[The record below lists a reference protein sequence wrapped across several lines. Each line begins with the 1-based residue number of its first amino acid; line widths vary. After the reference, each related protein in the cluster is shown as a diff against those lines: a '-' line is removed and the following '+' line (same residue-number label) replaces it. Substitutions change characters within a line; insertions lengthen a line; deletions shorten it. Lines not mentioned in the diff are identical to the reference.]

1 MDRRRE
7 MARMWRDRRQ
17 PYAEHPATDA
27 VWLTIGAVLLAAGL
41 LVWLVGQVAAILLG
55 AHHPLRMSA
64 EEMAVVLWHLPG
76 TLKDPAQAWPPTVRG
91 MLPGPVGMYA
101 ALVLVV
107 WGPVLAVGLLVRALR
122 PRARRERKAHGAR
135 WASLWQ
141 LRRLIV
147 AGPRAGR
154 ITRGRR
160 DRWRDLLL
168 GKILLAVEQCHSV
181 LCFGPPGSYKTHA
194 LVIPAILEWSG
205 PLVATSIK
213 PDVLRATLA
222 HRASLGEVWVYDPLG
237 LSGVPGSQWTPLA
250 YCQTYAKAKRI
261 GRMLADAADVQ
272 GHQPDDAN
280 YWQLLGAK
288 LLACVLY
295 AAAGTGRTMADVA
308 RWVDVQDFDEVAQAL
323 AGLGDEQALDAWAA
337 CVSRPDNTRGS
348 VFGTAETLLDVFG
361 DPVVAESAE
370 GCDLD
375 LDALLTGANNS
386 LYLYAPASEQERLR
400 PLFELLVSVV
410 IQRAEE
416 LAAQQPD
423 GMLSPRLF
431 VCLDEA
437 GNCAAIK
444 KLPQLATTGRGQGIQ
459 LLTVWHDEAQLAYRY
474 GRRAATVLNGH
485 RAKLV
490 LSGQADP
497 ASLELASKLVGD
509 QAVTHLSETT
519 GDGRHSPT
527 ESTSYRRLVPVEAVR
542 QLKPKR
548 ALLVYGHLPP
558 VRIRLRPWFHSPRLS
573 KLANASAP
581 GRLVTSGTGPLEE
594 PLSPVALPTPG
605 DEDEGVAA

>member
-1 MDRRRE
+1 MRRSYRE
-7 MARMWRDRRQ
+7 

-41 LVWLVGQVAAILLG
+41 LVWTVGQVAAVLFG
-55 AHHPLRMSA
+55 AHHVLRIPA
-64 EEMAVVLWHLPG
+64 EDMAGVLWNLPSHLD
-76 TLKDPAQAWPPTVRG
+76 DPAQAWPRNVRS

-101 ALVLVV
+101 ALVLTV
-107 WGPVLAVGLLVRALR
+107 WGPVFAIGLLVRRLHPHR
-122 PRARRERKAHGAR
+122 RRERKAKGAR

-141 LRRLIV
+141 LRRLLV
-147 AGPRAGR
+147 TSPRTGR
-154 ITRGRR
+154 IILGRR

-168 GKILLAVEQCHSV
+168 AKILLAVEQCHSV

-222 HRASLGEVWVYDPLG
+222 HRALLGEVWVYDPLN

-250 YCQTYAKAKRI
+250 YCATYAKAKRI

-272 GHQPDDAN
+272 GHKQDDAQ

-295 AAAGTGRTMADVA
+295 AAAGTGRSMAEVA
-308 RWVDVQDFDEVAQAL
+308 RWIDIQDFDEVATCL
-323 AGLGDEQALDAWAA
+323 GELGDQQALDAWAA
-337 CVSRPDNTRGS
+337 CISRPDNTRGS

-361 DPVVAESAE
+361 DPQVAESAE

-375 LDALLTGANNS
+375 LDALLTGPNNS

-410 IQRAEE
+410 IARAEE
-416 LAAQQPD
+416 LAAAQPD

-485 RAKLV
+485 RAKLF

-509 QAVTHLSETT
+509 QAQIQTSQTT
-519 GDGRHSPT
+519 GDGRNSET
-527 ESTSYRRLVPVEAVR
+527 VSVGWRRLVPVEAVR

-548 ALLVYGHLPP
+548 AVLIYGHLPP
-558 VRIRLRPWFHSPRLS
+558 VRIRLRPWFHSPRLAR
-573 KLANASAP
+573 LANAAVP
-581 GRLVTSGTGPLEE
+581 AKRRSGATPLEE
-594 PLSPVALPTPG
+594 ALGPVHLPTP
-605 DEDEGVAA
+605 DSDEGVAA

>member
-1 MDRRRE
+1 MRRSYRE
-7 MARMWRDRRQ
+7 

-27 VWLTIGAVLLAAGL
+27 IWLTVGAVILAAGL
-41 LVWLVGQVAAILLG
+41 LVWTVGQVAALLFG
-55 AHHPLRMSA
+55 AHHPLPMPA
-64 EEMAVVLWHLPG
+64 EEMAGVLWTLPG
-76 TLKDPAQAWPPTVRG
+76 HLDDPAQAWPRSVRG

-101 ALVLVV
+101 ALVLAV
-107 WGPVLAVGLLVRALR
+107 WGPVLGLGLLVRACR
-122 PRARRERKAHGAR
+122 PKARRQRKANGAK

-141 LRRLIV
+141 LRRLV
-147 AGPRAGR
+147 VPGPRSGR
-154 ITRGRR
+154 IVLGRR
-160 DRWRDLLL
+160 DRWRDLLMA
-168 GKILLAVEQCHSV
+168 KVLLAAEQCHSV

-194 LVIPAILEWSG
+194 LVIPAALEWSG
-205 PLVATSIK
+205 GLVATSIK

-222 HRASLGEVWVYDPLG
+222 HRASLGEVWVYDPLA
-237 LSGVPGSQWTPLA
+237 LSGVPGAQWTPLA
-250 YCQTYAKAKRI
+250 YCGTYAKAKRI

-272 GHQPDDAN
+272 GHQPDDAT

-323 AGLGDEQALDAWAA
+323 AGLGEEQALDAWAA
-337 CVSRPDNTRGS
+337 CISRPDNTRGS

-361 DPVVAESAE
+361 DPTVAASAE

-509 QAVTHLSETT
+509 QAVTHVAQTM
-519 GDGRHSPT
+519 GDGRHSQT
-527 ESTSYRRLVPVEAVR
+527 ESISYRRLLPPEAVR

-558 VRIRLRPWFHSPRLS
+558 VRIRLRPWFHSPRLRQ
-573 KLANASAP
+573 LANATMPARPVTWGAAP
-581 GRLVTSGTGPLEE
+581 VEE
-594 PLSPVALPTPG
+594 PLAPVTLPAQPEG
-605 DEDEGVAA
+605 DEGVAA

>member
-1 MDRRRE
+1 
-7 MARMWRDRRQ
+7 MWRDRRP
-17 PYAEHPATDA
+17 PYADHPATDA
-27 VWLTIGAVLLAAGL
+27 VWLAIGAVLLAAGL
-41 LVWLVGQVAAILLG
+41 LVWTVGQVAAVLFG
-55 AHHPLRMSA
+55 AHHPLPLPA
-64 EEMAVVLWHLPG
+64 EEMAGVLWNLPSHLD
-76 TLKDPAQAWPPTVRG
+76 DPAQAWPRSVRG

-101 ALVLVV
+101 ALVLTV
-107 WGPVLAVGLLVRALR
+107 WGPVLLVGLLI
-122 PRARRERKAHGAR
+122 RRLHPHRRRQRKAKGAK

-141 LRRLIV
+141 LRRLLV
-147 AGPRAGR
+147 TRPRRGR
-154 ITRGRR
+154 IILGRR

-168 GKILLAVEQCHSV
+168 TRVLLAVEQCHSV

-194 LVIPAILEWSG
+194 LVIPAILEWHG
-205 PLVATSIK
+205 GLVATSIK

-222 HRASLGEVWVYDPLG
+222 HRASLGEVWVYDPLA

-250 YCQTYAKAKRI
+250 YCQTYAKAKRL

-272 GHQPDDAN
+272 GHKQDDAN

-308 RWVDVQDFDEVAQAL
+308 RWIDVQDFDEVATCL
-323 AGLGDEQALDAWAA
+323 GELGDQQALDAWAA
-337 CVSRPDNTRGS
+337 CISRPDNTRGS

-361 DPVVAESAE
+361 DPTVADSAE

-375 LDALLTGANNS
+375 LDALLTGPDNS

-416 LAAQQPD
+416 LAAAQPD
-423 GMLSPRLF
+423 GMLNPRLF

-509 QAVTHLSETT
+509 QAVMQVSQTV
-519 GDGRHSPT
+519 GDGRQSQT
-527 ESTSYRRLVPVEAVR
+527 ESISYRRLLPPEAVR

-558 VRIRLRPWFHSPRLS
+558 VRIRLRPWFHSLRLRR
-573 KLANASAP
+573 LANAAVP
-581 GRLVTSGTGPLEE
+581 AR
-594 PLSPVALPTPG
+594 PVAWGAAPAEAPLAPIALPAGPG
-605 DEDEGVAA
+605 EGDEGVAA

>member
-1 MDRRRE
+1 MRRSRRE
-7 MARMWRDRRQ
+7 
-17 PYAEHPATDA
+17 PFAEHPATDA
-27 VWLTIGAVLLAAGL
+27 AWLTLGAVLLAAGL
-41 LVWLVGQVAAILLG
+41 LVWAVGQVAAVLFG
-55 AHHPLRMSA
+55 AHHPLPMPA
-64 EEMAVVLWHLPG
+64 EEMAGVLWRLPG
-76 TLKDPAQAWPPTVRG
+76 HLDDPAQAWPRSVRG

-101 ALVLVV
+101 ALILVV
-107 WGPVLAVGLLVRALR
+107 WGPVLAIGLLVRR
-122 PRARRERKAHGAR
+122 FHPHRRAERKARGAR

-141 LRRLIV
+141 LRRLLV
-147 AGPRAGR
+147 PGPRVGR
-154 ITRGRR
+154 IILGRR

-168 GKILLAVEQCHSV
+168 AKILLAVEQRHSV

-272 GHQPDDAN
+272 GHKPDDAS

-295 AAAGTGRTMADVA
+295 AAAGTGRTMAEVA
-308 RWVDVQDFDEVAQAL
+308 RWVDVQDFDEVATCL
-323 AGLGDEQALDAWAA
+323 GELGDQQALDAWAA
-337 CVSRPDNTRGS
+337 CISRPDNTRGS

-375 LDALLTGANNS
+375 VDALLTSPNHT
-386 LYLYAPASEQERLR
+386 LYLYAPASEQDRLR

-410 IQRAEE
+410 ISRAEE
-416 LAAQQPD
+416 LAAAQPD
-423 GMLSPRLF
+423 GMLNPRLF

-444 KLPQLATTGRGQGIQ
+444 KLPQLATTGRGQGIL

-485 RAKLV
+485 RAKLF

-509 QAVTHLSETT
+509 QAVTQTSQTT
-519 GDGRHSPT
+519 GDGRNSET
-527 ESTSYRRLVPVEAVR
+527 VSVGWRRLVPVEAVR

-548 ALLVYGHLPP
+548 AVLIYGHLPP

-605 DEDEGVAA
+605 EGDQGVAA

>member
-1 MDRRRE
+1 MR
-7 MARMWRDRRQ
+7 RDRRE
-17 PYAEHPATDA
+17 PFAEHPAADA
-27 VWLTIGAVLLAAGL
+27 VWLTIGAVLLVAGL
-41 LVWLVGQVAAILLG
+41 LVWTVGQVAALLFG
-55 AHHPLRMSA
+55 AHHPLPLPA
-64 EEMAVVLWHLPG
+64 EEMAGVLWRLPG
-76 TLKDPAQAWPPTVRG
+76 RLDDPAQAWPRSVRG

-101 ALVLVV
+101 ALILTV
-107 WGPVLAVGLLVRALR
+107 WGPVLAIGLLVRRLR
-122 PRARRERKAHGAR
+122 PRARRERKARGAK

-141 LRRLIV
+141 LRRLLV
-147 AGPRAGR
+147 AGPRPGR
-154 ITRGRR
+154 IILGRR
-160 DRWRDLLL
+160 DRWRDRLAGRL
-168 GKILLAVEQCHSV
+168 LLAVEQCHSV
-181 LCFGPPGSYKTHA
+181 LAFGPPGSFKTHG
-194 LVIPAILEWSG
+194 LVIPAALEWTG

-213 PDVLRATLA
+213 PDLLRATLA
-222 HRASLGEVWVYDPLG
+222 HRTSLGEVWVYDPLG
-237 LSGVPGSQWTPLA
+237 LSGVPGAQWTPLA
-250 YCQTYAKAKRI
+250 YCGTYAKAKRV

-272 GHQPDDAN
+272 GHKPDDAN

-295 AAAGTGRTMADVA
+295 AAAGTGRSMAEVA
-308 RWVDVQDFDEVAQAL
+308 RWVDVQDFDEVATCL
-323 AGLGDEQALDAWAA
+323 GELGDQQALDAWAA
-337 CVSRPDNTRGS
+337 CISRPDNTRGS

-361 DPVVAESAE
+361 DPQVAESAE

-375 LDALLTGANNS
+375 LDQLLTGADNS

-410 IQRAEE
+410 IARAEE

-423 GMLSPRLF
+423 GMLNPRLF

-509 QAVTHLSETT
+509 EAITHVSQTL
-519 GDGRHSPT
+519 GDGRNAVT
-527 ESTSYRRLVPVEAVR
+527 ESISYRRLLPPEAVR
-542 QLKPKR
+542 QLKPRR

-558 VRIRLRPWFHSPRLS
+558 VRIRLRPWFHSPRLRA
-573 KLANASAP
+573 LANRPAP
-581 GRLVTSGTGPLEE
+581 ARLATSGAAVPPLQAQ
-594 PLSPVALPTPG
+594 PATPPAG
-605 DEDEGVAA
+605 RERDKGVAA

>member
-1 MDRRRE
+1 MRRSYRE
-7 MARMWRDRRQ
+7 

-27 VWLTIGAVLLAAGL
+27 IRLTIGALILAAGL
-41 LVWLVGQVAAILLG
+41 LAWTVGQVAAVLFG
-55 AHHPLRMSA
+55 AHHPLPLPA
-64 EEMAVVLWHLPG
+64 EDMAGVLWRLPSHLN
-76 TLKDPAQAWPPTVRG
+76 DPAKAWPPTVRR
-91 MLPGPVGMYA
+91 MLPGPVGMYV

-107 WGPVLAVGLLVRALR
+107 WGPVLAVGLLIRRLHPHR
-122 PRARRERKAHGAR
+122 RRERKANGAR

-141 LRRLIV
+141 LRRLLV
-147 AGPRAGR
+147 TGPRPGR
-154 ITRGRR
+154 IVLGRR

-168 GKILLAVEQCHSV
+168 AKLLLAVEQCHSV

-194 LVIPAILEWSG
+194 LVIPAILEWQG
-205 PLVATSIK
+205 GLVATSIK

-222 HRASLGEVWVYDPLG
+222 HRASLGEVWVYDPLA
-237 LSGVPGSQWTPLA
+237 LSGVPVAQWTPLA
-250 YCQTYAKAKRI
+250 YCQTYARAKRV

-272 GHQPDDAN
+272 GHKPDDAN

-323 AGLGDEQALDAWAA
+323 AELGDEQALDAWAA
-337 CVSRPDNTRGS
+337 CISRPDNTRGS

-361 DPVVAESAE
+361 DPTVAESAE

-410 IQRAEE
+410 IHRAEE

-485 RAKLV
+485 RAKLI

-509 QAVTHLSETT
+509 QAVTQVSQTS
-519 GDGRHSPT
+519 GDGRASET
-527 ESTSYRRLVPVEAVR
+527 ASLGYRRLLPPEAVR

-558 VRIRLRPWFHSPRLS
+558 VRIRLRPWFHSPRLR
-573 KLANASAP
+573 KLADATAP
-581 GRLVTSGTGPLEE
+581 ARPVTSGAAPTEE
-594 PLSPVALPTPG
+594 PIAPVALPVRSEG
-605 DEDEGVAA
+605 DEGVAA

>member
-1 MDRRRE
+1 MRRSYRE
-7 MARMWRDRRQ
+7 

-27 VWLTIGAVLLAAGL
+27 IWLTIGAVILAAGL
-41 LVWLVGQVAAILLG
+41 LVWTVGQVAAILFG
-55 AHHPLRMSA
+55 AHHPLPMPA
-64 EEMAVVLWHLPG
+64 EEMAGVLWNLPSHLD
-76 TLKDPAQAWPPTVRG
+76 DPAQAWPRSVRG
-91 MLPGPVGMYA
+91 MLPGPVGIYA

-107 WGPVLAVGLLVRALR
+107 WGPVLGLGLLIRAMR
-122 PRARRERKAHGAR
+122 PRARQERRAKGAR

-141 LRRLIV
+141 LRRLLV
-147 AGPRAGR
+147 TGPRSGR
-154 ITRGRR
+154 IILGRR
-160 DRWRDLLL
+160 DRWRDLLMA
-168 GKILLAVEQCHSV
+168 KILLAVEQCHSV
-181 LCFGPPGSYKTHA
+181 LAFGPPGSFKTHA

-205 PLVATSIK
+205 GLVATSIK

-222 HRASLGEVWVYDPLG
+222 HRASLGEVWVYDPLA
-237 LSGVPGSQWTPLA
+237 LSGVAGAQWTPLA
-250 YCQTYAKAKRI
+250 YCGSYAKAKRI

-272 GHQPDDAN
+272 GHKPDDAN

-361 DPVVAESAE
+361 DPAVAESAE

-375 LDALLTGANNS
+375 VDALISGANNS

-400 PLFELLVSVV
+400 PLFELLISVV
-410 IQRAEE
+410 IHRAEE
-416 LAAQQPD
+416 LAAAQPD

-509 QAVTHLSETT
+509 QAVTHVAQTN
-519 GDGRHSPT
+519 GDGRHSQT
-527 ESTSYRRLVPVEAVR
+527 ESISYRRLLPPEAVR

-558 VRIRLRPWFHSPRLS
+558 VRIRLRPWFHSLRLRR
-573 KLANASAP
+573 LANAALP
-581 GRLVTSGTGPLEE
+581 ARPVTSGTAPVEE
-594 PLSPVALPTPG
+594 PLAPVVLPGPDRG
-605 DEDEGVAA
+605 DKGVAA

>member
-1 MDRRRE
+1 
-7 MARMWRDRRQ
+7 
-17 PYAEHPATDA
+17 
-27 VWLTIGAVLLAAGL
+27 
-41 LVWLVGQVAAILLG
+41 
-55 AHHPLRMSA
+55 
-64 EEMAVVLWHLPG
+64 
-76 TLKDPAQAWPPTVRG
+76 

-101 ALVLVV
+101 ALVLTV
-107 WGPVLAVGLLVRALR
+107 WGPVLAVGLLIRRLHPHRRA
-122 PRARRERKAHGAR
+122 ERKANGAR

-141 LRRLIV
+141 LRRLLV
-147 AGPRAGR
+147 TGPRTGR
-154 ITRGRR
+154 IVLGRR

-168 GKILLAVEQCHSV
+168 AKVLLAVEQCHSV

-222 HRASLGEVWVYDPLG
+222 HRASLGEVWVYDPLA
-237 LSGVPGSQWTPLA
+237 LSGVPAAQWTPLA
-250 YCQTYAKAKRI
+250 YCGTYAKSKRV

-272 GHQPDDAN
+272 GHKPDDAN

-295 AAAGTGRTMADVA
+295 AAAGTGGTMADVA

-323 AGLGDEQALDAWAA
+323 TGLGDAQALDAWAA
-337 CVSRPDNTRGS
+337 CISRPDNTRGS

-375 LDALLTGANNS
+375 VDVLLTAPNHS

-410 IQRAEE
+410 ISRAEE
-416 LAAQQPD
+416 LAAAQPD

-485 RAKLV
+485 RAKLF

-509 QAVTHLSETT
+509 QAVTQTSQTS
-519 GDGRHSPT
+519 GDGRNSET
-527 ESTSYRRLVPVEAVR
+527 VSLGWRRLVPMEAVR

-548 ALLVYGHLPP
+548 AVLIYGHLPP
-558 VRIRLRPWFHSPRLS
+558 VRIRLRPWFHSLRLR
-573 KLANASAP
+573 KLANAAVP
-581 GRLVTSGTGPLEE
+581 GRLATSGTAPFEE
-594 PLSPVALPTPG
+594 PLAPIALPAQG
-605 DEDEGVAA
+605 EGDEGVAA

>member
-1 MDRRRE
+1 MR
-7 MARMWRDRRQ
+7 RDRRD
-17 PYAEHPATDA
+17 PFAEHATDA
-27 VWLTIGAVLLAAGL
+27 VWLTLGAVLLAAGL
-41 LVWLVGQVAAILLG
+41 LVWAVGQVAALLFG
-55 AHHPLRMSA
+55 AHHFLPMPA
-64 EEMAVVLWHLPG
+64 EDMAGVLWNLPG
-76 TLKDPAQAWPPTVRG
+76 HLDDPAQAWPRSVRW

-107 WGPVLAVGLLVRALR
+107 WGPVLGLGLLVRALR
-122 PRARRERKAHGAR
+122 PRARRKRKAKGAK

-141 LRRLIV
+141 LRRLLV
-147 AGPRAGR
+147 PGPRPGR
-154 ITRGRR
+154 IILGRR
-160 DRWRDLLL
+160 DRWRDLLI
-168 GKILLAVEQCHSV
+168 GNVLLAVEQCHSV
-181 LCFGPPGSYKTHA
+181 LAFGPPGSYKTHA
-194 LVIPAILEWSG
+194 LVIPAALEWSG

-222 HRASLGEVWVYDPLG
+222 HRASLGEVWVYDPLA
-237 LSGVPGSQWTPLA
+237 LSGVPGAQWTPLA
-250 YCQTYAKAKRI
+250 YCGSYAKAKRV

-272 GHQPDDAN
+272 GHKPDDAN

-288 LLACVLY
+288 LLACVLC

-361 DPVVAESAE
+361 DPAVAASAE

-375 LDALLTGANNS
+375 VDALLTGANNS
-386 LYLYAPASEQERLR
+386 LYLYAPASEQGRLR

-423 GMLSPRLF
+423 GMLNPRLF

-509 QAVTHLSETT
+509 QAVTQVSQTM
-519 GDGRHSPT
+519 GDGRHAHT
-527 ESTSYRRLVPVEAVR
+527 ESIAYRRLLPPEAVR
-542 QLKPKR
+542 QLKPRR

-558 VRIRLRPWFHSPRLS
+558 VRIRLRPWFHSPRLRR
-573 KLANASAP
+573 LANAAVP
-581 GRLVTSGTGPLEE
+581 GGLATSGAAPIEE
-594 PLSPVALPTPG
+594 PLAPIALPTAG
-605 DEDEGVAA
+605 GEGDEGVAA

>member
-1 MDRRRE
+1 MRRSYRE
-7 MARMWRDRRQ
+7 
-17 PYAEHPATDA
+17 PYAEYAATDTI
-27 VWLTIGAVLLAAGL
+27 WLTIGAVILVAGL
-41 LVWLVGQVAAILLG
+41 VVWTVGQVAAVLFG
-55 AHHPLRMSA
+55 AHHPMPMPA
-64 EEMAVVLWHLPG
+64 EEMAGVLRNLPG
-76 TLKDPAQAWPPTVRG
+76 HLDDPAQAWPRSVRG

-101 ALVLVV
+101 ALVLTV
-107 WGPVLAVGLLVRALR
+107 WGPVLLVGLLVRRLR
-122 PRARRERKAHGAR
+122 PHRRRGRKARGAR

-141 LRRLIV
+141 LRGLLV
-147 AGPRAGR
+147 TGPRSGR
-154 ITRGRR
+154 IVLGRR

-168 GKILLAVEQCHSV
+168 GKLLLAVEQCHSV
-181 LCFGPPGSYKTHA
+181 LCFGPPGSWKTHG
-194 LVIPAILEWSG
+194 LVIPAALEWSG

-213 PDVLRATLA
+213 PDLLRSTLA
-222 HRASLGEVWVYDPLG
+222 HRASLGEVWVYDPLA
-237 LSGVPGSQWTPLA
+237 LSGVPGAQWTPLA
-250 YCQTYAKAKRI
+250 YCGTYAKAKRI

-272 GHQPDDAN
+272 GHKPDDAN

-361 DPVVAESAE
+361 DPAVAASAE

-375 LDALLTGANNS
+375 VDALLTAPNNT

-444 KLPQLATTGRGQGIQ
+444 KLPQLVTTGRGQGIQ

-509 QAVTHLSETT
+509 QAVTHVAQTM
-519 GDGRHSPT
+519 GDGRHSQT
-527 ESTSYRRLVPVEAVR
+527 ESISYRRLLPPEAVR

-558 VRIRLRPWFHSPRLS
+558 VRIRLRPWFHSPRLR
-573 KLANASAP
+573 KLANAVVPA
-581 GRLVTSGTGPLEE
+581 RLTSGTAPLEE
-594 PLSPVALPTPG
+594 PLAPVALPPVG
-605 DEDEGVAA
+605 EGDEGVAA

>member
-1 MDRRRE
+1 MRRE
-7 MARMWRDRRQ
+7 RH
-17 PYAEHPATDA
+17 PEHEHAIDA
-27 VWLTIGAVLLAAGL
+27 FLLLVGALLLVGTGL
-41 LVWLVGQVAAILLG
+41 LWVVGQVAALLFG
-55 AHHPLRMSA
+55 AHQHLELRLDDMFG
-64 EEMAVVLWHLPG
+64 VLFHLPG
-76 TLKDPAQAWPPTVRG
+76 HYHDPKQAWPPEARRL
-91 MLPGPVGMYA
+91 LPGPVGMYT
-101 ALVLVV
+101 ALVLTV
-107 WGPVLAVGLLVRALR
+107 WVPVLLVGWLLGRWRLSAR
-122 PRARRERKAHGAR
+122 RARTPRRQRGAR

-141 LRRLIV
+141 LRRLLV
-147 AGPRAGR
+147 LGPRPGR
-154 ITRGRR
+154 IILGRR
-160 DRWRDLLL
+160 DRLTDRLS
-168 GKILLAVEQCHSV
+168 GRVLLAVEQCHSV
-181 LCFGPPGSYKTHA
+181 LAFGPPGSYKTHA
-194 LVIPAILEWSG
+194 LVIPAVLEWQG

-222 HRASLGEVWVYDPLG
+222 HRASLGEVWVYDPLA
-237 LSGVPGSQWTPLA
+237 LSGVPAAQWTPLA
-250 YCQTYAKAKRI
+250 YCGTYAKAKRV

-272 GHQPDDAN
+272 GQKADDAS

-295 AAAGTGRTMADVA
+295 AAAGTGRTMAEVA
-308 RWVDVQDFDEVAQAL
+308 RWVDVQDFDEVAQCL
-323 AGLGDEQALDAWAA
+323 MELGDAQALDAWAA
-337 CVSRPDNTRGS
+337 CTSRPDNTRGS

-361 DPVVAESAE
+361 DPAIARSAK

-375 LDALLTGANNS
+375 VDALLTGANNT

-410 IQRAEE
+410 ILRAEE
-416 LAAQQPD
+416 LAARQPD

-431 VCLDEA
+431 ICLDEA

-459 LLTVWHDEAQLAYRY
+459 LLTIWHDEAQLAYRY

-485 RAKLV
+485 RAKLL

-509 QAVTHLSETT
+509 EAVTHTSETT
-519 GDGRHSPT
+519 GDGRQSRT
-527 ESTSYRRLVPVEAVR
+527 DSVSYRRLVPPEALR

-558 VRIRLRPWFHSPRLS
+558 VRIRLRPWFRSPRLRA
-573 KLANASAP
+573 LANQPAP
-581 GRLVTSGTGPLEE
+581 ARLTSSGATVPLET
-594 PLSPVALPTPG
+594 PARLPAG
-605 DEDEGVAA
+605 SERDEGVAA

>member
-1 MDRRRE
+1 
-7 MARMWRDRRQ
+7 MWRDRRP

-27 VWLTIGAVLLAAGL
+27 IWLTIGAVLLAAGL
-41 LVWLVGQVAAILLG
+41 LVWTVGQVAALLFG
-55 AHHPLRMSA
+55 AHHVLPMPA
-64 EEMAVVLWHLPG
+64 EDMAGVLWNLPG
-76 TLKDPAQAWPPTVRG
+76 HLNDPAQAWPRSVRG

-107 WGPVLAVGLLVRALR
+107 WGPVLLVGLLIRRLHPHR
-122 PRARRERKAHGAR
+122 RRERKANGAR

-141 LRRLIV
+141 LRRLLV
-147 AGPRAGR
+147 TGPRSGR
-154 ITRGRR
+154 IILGRR
-160 DRWRDLLL
+160 DRWRDLLV
-168 GKILLAVEQCHSV
+168 GKVLLAVEQCHSV
-181 LCFGPPGSYKTHA
+181 LCFGPPGSFKTHG
-194 LVIPAILEWSG
+194 LVVGAILEWQG
-205 PLVATSIK
+205 GLVATSIK

-222 HRASLGEVWVYDPLG
+222 RRATLGEVWVYDPLA
-237 LSGVPGSQWTPLA
+237 LSGVPAARWTPLA

-272 GHQPDDAN
+272 GHKPDDAN

-308 RWVDVQDFDEVAQAL
+308 RWVDVQDFDEVATCL
-323 AGLGDEQALDAWAA
+323 GELGDEQALDAWAA
-337 CVSRPDNTRGS
+337 CISRPDNTRGS

-361 DPVVAESAE
+361 DPTVAASAE
-370 GCDLD
+370 GCDID
-375 LDALLTGANNS
+375 VDALLTAPNHS

-423 GMLSPRLF
+423 GMLNPRLF

-509 QAVTHLSETT
+509 QAVTQTSQTV
-519 GDGRHSPT
+519 GDGRNSET
-527 ESTSYRRLVPVEAVR
+527 VSVGYRRLLPPEAVR

-558 VRIRLRPWFHSPRLS
+558 VRIRLRPWFHSPRLR
-573 KLANASAP
+573 KLANATPLA
-581 GRLVTSGTGPLEE
+581 RVTSGAASLEE
-594 PLSPVALPTPG
+594 PLAPIALPTGPG
-605 DEDEGVAA
+605 EGDEGVAA